1 MLGINYNLDF
11 NMTEKISK
19 YIFIFIDILSLILS
33 YSLILDFVL
42 HKKIEISILNSSQN
56 LYLDGLVYVL
66 FWMLI
71 FYIQGSYLNVN
82 RKSRLQE
89 LTRTISA
96 SLIGST
102 IIFLLLLTDQLF
114 IKNEDF
120 YVLYYVIFL
129 THLLNSSILRILF
142 INLIIWQIRN
152 GKIKFNTLIAG
163 SNGKALS
170 TLNKLENSEKNLGYN
185 IIGFISVVKEP
196 SSKLKYKLTDLGTPV
211 DVEKIITEYN
221 VDEIIIA
228 TEKKE
233 TKEVGRII
241 AEAARKNIIVKIIPD
256 LYDFFVGSVGL
267 SHRYDLPLIEVNHL
281 SMPNWQ
287 FNVKRLI
294 DIVFSIIALI
304 LLIPVFIFLGFMVK
318 FSSKGPVFYSHERIG
333 RYGKP
338 FNIYKFRSM
347 YVDAEKNGPALA
359 YESDPRITPF
369 GRFLRKS
376 RLDETPQFF
385 NVLIG
390 DMSLVGPRPER
401 QYYIDK
407 IVKRAPH
414 YFKLQSIRPGI
425 TSWGQVKYGYA
436 ENVDQMIERL
446 DFDLAYLDTISLYT
460 DFKILINTFFI
471 MLKGDGR

>member
-1 MLGINYNLDF
+1 MK
-11 NMTEKISK
+11 EKISK
-19 YIFIFIDILSLILS
+19 YIFIFIDVLSSLFSYLLILE
-33 YSLILDFVL
+33 FVL
-42 HKKIEISILNSSQN
+42 HKKMEISLLNSSQN
-56 LYLDGLVYVL
+56 LFFDGIVYVL
-66 FWMLI
+66 FWMFI
-71 FYIQGSYLNVN
+71 FYIQGSYLQIN

-89 LTRTISA
+89 LIRTIST

-102 IIFLLLLTDQLF
+102 IIFLLLLMDSSF

-120 YVLYYVIFL
+120 YILYYVVFL
-129 THLLNSSILRILF
+129 SELLFSSILRISF
-142 INLIIWQIRN
+142 INIIIWQIRN

-163 SNGKALS
+163 SNGKALA
-170 TLNKLENSEKNLGYN
+170 TFNKLENSEKNLGYN

-196 SSKLKYKLTDLGTPV
+196 SSELKYKLADLGTTENI
-211 DVEKIITEYN
+211 EKIIAKYHVN
-221 VDEIIIA
+221 EIIIA

-256 LYDFFVGSVGL
+256 LYDFFVGTVSL
-267 SHRYDLPLIEVNHL
+267 SHRYDFPLIEVNHL
-281 SMPNWQ
+281 AMPKWQ
-287 FNVKRLI
+287 FNFKRII
-294 DIVFSIIALI
+294 DIIFSIVALI
-304 LLIPVFIFLGFMVK
+304 FLIPIFIFLAFMVK
-318 FSSKGPVFYSHERIG
+318 FSSKGPVLYSHKRIG

-347 YVDAEKNGPALA
+347 YMDAEKNGPALA

-401 QYYIDK
+401 QFYIDK

-414 YFKLQSIRPGI
+414 YLKLQSIRPGI

-436 ENVDQMIERL
+436 ENVNQMLERL

-460 DFKILINTFFI
+460 DFKILIYTFFI
-471 MLKGDGR
+471 MMKGDGR